1 MTPDYVTPA
10 DDHTITAASEHT
22 AATPPTNTAA
32 WLGPK
37 HARLAVGPAPYTRP
51 GPDEIVVRNH
61 AVAINPLDWILQE
74 VGNIIYPWIRY
85 PFVVGSDVAGQVVE
99 VGAAVTRFAVG
110 DRVLGFATGT
120 DKDENT
126 SAAGAFQ
133 SYSVVRERLASPIPD
148 DLSFAQ
154 ASVLPLALSTAA
166 CGLFQKNQLALDH
179 PSANP
184 VPTGT
189 TLLVWGGSTSV
200 GANAI
205 QLAVAAGYEV
215 ITTAS
220 PRNFDYVVGLGAT
233 RVVDYTSPTAVAD
246 VIAAFDG
253 KTLAGAI
260 AVGTGS
266 SERCVE
272 VVGACEGNRFI
283 ALASTPASFD
293 AVGNG
298 RGRTARLARVMLRIG
313 SSTAALLLK
322 TRLRGIR
329 TSTIWGSSLKNDEVS
344 TLVYESFLPSAL
356 AEGRFVAAPEAVV
369 VGHGLDAVQL
379 ALDTQRAGVS
389 ARKVVVTL

>member
-1 MTPDYVTPA
+1 M
-10 DDHTITAASEHT
+10 T
-22 AATPPTNTAA
+22 AATTPANSAA

-51 GPDEIVVRNH
+51 GPDEIVMRNH

-74 VGNIIYPWIRY
+74 VGTVIYPWIRY

-110 DRVLGFATGT
+110 DRVVAQATGS
-120 DKDENT
+120 DKDENS

-133 SYSVVRERLASPIPD
+133 LYSVVRERLASPIPD

-179 PSANP
+179 PTADP
-184 VPTGT
+184 VPSGS

-220 PRNFDYVVGLGAT
+220 PRNFDYVTRLGAS
-233 RVVDYTSPTAVAD
+233 RVIDYGSPTAVAD
-246 VIAAFDG
+246 LIAAFDG
-253 KTLAGAI
+253 KSLAGAI

-266 SERCVE
+266 SEQCAA
-272 VVGACEGNRFI
+272 VVAACEGNRFI
-283 ALASTPASFD
+283 AMASTPASFD
-293 AVGNG
+293 SVGDG
-298 RGRTARLARVMLRIG
+298 RGRALRLARVMLRIG
-313 SSTAALLLK
+313 SSTAVLILK

-329 TSTIWGSSLKNDEVS
+329 TSSIWGSSLKNDEVS
-344 TLVYESFLPSAL
+344 TLIYEKFLPAAL
-356 AEGRFVAAPEAVV
+356 TDGRFVAAPEALV
-369 VGHGLDAVQL
+369 VGHGLESVQL
-379 ALDTQRAGVS
+379 ALDTQRGGVS

>member
-1 MTPDYVTPA
+1 MSPENASAANPTPDTETLPMTTPA
-10 DDHTITAASEHT
+10 NS
-22 AATPPTNTAA
+22 AA

-37 HARLAVGPAPYTRP
+37 HAPLAVGPAGYTRP
-51 GPDEIVVRNH
+51 GPNEIVVRNH
-61 AVAINPLDWILQE
+61 AVAINPLDWILQQ
-74 VGNIIYPWIRY
+74 VGTIIYSWITY
-85 PFVVGSDVAGQVVE
+85 PFVIGSDVAGQVVE
-99 VGAAVTRFAVG
+99 VGEAVTRFAVG

-126 SAAGAFQ
+126 SSAGAFQ
-133 SYSVVRERLASPIPD
+133 LYTVVRERLASPIPD

-166 CGLFQKNQLALDH
+166 CGLFQEKQLGLQH

-220 PRNFDYVVGLGAT
+220 PRNADYVTKLGAS
-233 RVVDYTSPTAVAD
+233 RVVDYTSPTAVAEL
-246 VIAAFDG
+246 IAAFAG

-260 AVGTGS
+260 AIGTGS
-266 SERCVE
+266 SERCAE
-272 VVGACEGNRFI
+272 VVSACEGNRFI

-293 AVGNG
+293 SVGDG
-298 RGRTARLARVMLRIG
+298 RGRTLRLARVMLRIG

-322 TRLRGIR
+322 TRLKGIR
-329 TSTIWGSSLKNDEVS
+329 TSTIWGSALKNDEVS
-344 TLVYESFLPSAL
+344 TLIYETFLPSAL

-369 VGHGLDAVQL
+369 VGHGLESVQH
-379 ALDTQRAGVS
+379 ALDTQRGGVS
-389 ARKVVVTL
+389 ARKIVVTL